1 MSYKKAGILVFFF
14 IILAVNFAY
23 ANTVNINPTSLRY
36 ENVLR
41 GGYSSLDLYISTDS
55 KSDIKVNFAVAGGIA
70 NWVSVENKGSL
81 FLNSNSPVVISVSI
95 IPPEGV
101 SNGEH
106 QGSIILSF
114 DDTAQSGIS
123 TQGSKDVVI
132 PLGVYVTDTKIQE
145 AKVNNVI
152 LEDTTILEPL
162 VLLADITNNGNTL
175 VKPKLNVEI
184 KNAQGVLV
192 KSASLEASDFI
203 YPTKQQK
210 LTFNLGILDQG
221 EYKAK
226 INFYLDDG
234 TLLKSVEIAFNV
246 VLDRTQIRKIE
257 FTQLQSR
264 DRGHLDNDF
273 NLVAQV
279 RNNGDDTT
287 VRFSGQ
293 LYEDGNFLSDITSDF
308 ILVQR
313 GQENQIKFG
322 FTPSKLGFYK
332 IVGRLETP
340 NLVRTQ
346 DRESA
351 FEIVSKDT
359 TLEQVPLSSN
369 PTLAIGLMLLA
380 IFIFVRINKMRSR
393 QIKKTKKMKKRR

>member
-1 MSYKKAGILVFFF
+1 MSYKKAGILVFFS

-23 ANTVNINPTSLRY
+23 ANTININPTTLRY

-41 GGYSSLDLYISTDS
+41 GGYSSLDVYISTDS
-55 KSDIKVNFAVAGGIA
+55 KSDIKVNFAVVGDIA
-70 NWVSVENKGSL
+70 NWVSVGNKGSL
-81 FLNSNSPVVISVSI
+81 FLNSNSPVVIGVSI
-95 IPPEGV
+95 IPPEWV

-123 TQGSKDVVI
+123 TEGSKDVVI
-132 PLGVYVTDTKIQE
+132 PISVYVTDTKIQE
-145 AKVNNVI
+145 AKVNNVV
-152 LEDTTILEPL
+152 LEDTIVLEPL
-162 VLLADITNNGNTL
+162 VLLADITNNGNIL
-175 VKPKLNVEI
+175 LKPKLNVEI

-234 TLLKSVEIAFNV
+234 TLLKSVETIFNV
-246 VLDRTQIRKIE
+246 VLDGTQIRKIE
-257 FTQLQSR
+257 FAQLQSR
-264 DRGHLDNDF
+264 DKGHVDNDF
-273 NLVAQV
+273 NLIAQV
-279 RNNGDDTT
+279 RNDGDDTT

-293 LYEDGNFLSDITSDF
+293 LYESGNFLSDITSDF
-308 ILVQR
+308 ILVKR
-313 GQENQIKFG
+313 GEENQIKFG
-322 FTPSKLGFYK
+322 FTPTRLGFYK
-332 IVGRLETP
+332 IVGHLETP
-340 NLVRTQ
+340 NLIRTQ

-351 FEIVSKDT
+351 FEIVSQDT

-393 QIKKTKKMKKRR
+393 QKEKTKKMKKRR